1 MKRNESFAN
10 VVQNVT
16 VDFGKTAIVDLAQI
30 LPGKYTVLTK
40 SFKGK
45 AEVDGNIL
53 KYTSYTWLMEK
64 DGMGFFDGIHK
75 DIVKIAVDRGDESA
89 AITLHVTINKLED
102 LFYDENGDWIT
113 DVDLMF
119 SQEYLEAIKAE
130 LRNNPNGERAKIF
143 KYMLQRVDRMLND
156 NPPAYAGRPSNIA
169 VEYDTDLRYVADVT
183 VNFLMAYLLTEDL
196 PGYEAKN
203 EVYLQKT
210 IQWVEA
216 GLAYPYWGATHYNE
230 GYGWRNAD
238 LPAGHFLFSTAMVYH
253 WLKDELKNV
262 TCTYRIGAKDNS
274 ITSPLLTQHLVTTT
288 QNMPMLDAMEHRLWF
303 VCEEMYHQTYTFDT
317 YCGNHMHIR
326 MGGMIAA
333 TIALRG
339 DADTQEKKDLLV
351 KYTGLVM
358 YKDGL
363 GMYSLMPDGTS
374 QEGVPYWEYAAEWLI
389 KGGVAIRQ
397 AFDIDLFATTHVLEH
412 SGDYVMYN
420 LLPRDHWES
429 GTVLN
434 VGDSPTNHWNGPSNI
449 LRFIAA
455 EYGKANT
462 QWLAEIAENAGIDH
476 HGSFSEWMNVMYAD
490 VNLEPEKPGLDK
502 TLRWFRDLDHI
513 LARTDWSGNEDM
525 LSIKCGIPF
534 GKNLMQLQK
543 DGVYTGRADA
553 GHAHPDANHITLYS
567 NGEFLLRDDG
577 YCRKYAANHNTLLV
591 NGQGQLGEGADWLL
605 EWNYFDE
612 DAEPF
617 MKLAESNSAYDYI
630 VGNATEAYHSD
641 LNLNLFERNV
651 LWLKK
656 EQVLLV
662 VDNIKT
668 SALTDLELHWFPQSK
683 NIRPDGNVYIV
694 QSEKNIMN
702 FYPMTGEAT
711 TVCEDILTYTATS
724 TQNTANEKGFCQTY
738 KGTDWQNAVA
748 FAWNTADREAA
759 VVTYKKGGNADEHLF
774 GVNGRVYTINVATNE
789 VTVTEGEM

>member
-1 MKRNESFAN
+1 MTKNENISEI
-10 VVQNVT
+10 VQNISVN
-16 VDFGKTAIVDLAQI
+16 FGKTTTVDLGQI
-30 LPGKYTVLTK
+30 LPGDYTVLTK
-40 SFKGK
+40 SLKGK
-45 AEVDGNIL
+45 IEIIGNTL
-53 KYTSYTWLMEK
+53 KYTSFTWLMEK
-64 DGMGFFDGIHK
+64 DGMGFIDGVHN
-75 DIVKIAVDRGDESA
+75 DVVKIAVDNGGESA
-89 AITLHVTINKLED
+89 TITLHVTINKLED
-102 LFYDENGDWIT
+102 LFYDENGNWIT

-119 SQEYLEAIKAE
+119 TEEYLESVKADMK
-130 LRNNPNGERAKIF
+130 NNPNGERAKIF
-143 KYMLQRVDRMLND
+143 KYMLEHVNEMLTAV
-156 NPPAYAGRPSNIA
+156 PPAYAGRPYNIA

-183 VNFLMAYLLTEDL
+183 VNFLMAYLLTKDL

-210 IQWVEA
+210 IQWTKVA
-216 GLAYPYWGATHYNE
+216 LSYPYWGMTHYNE

-238 LPAGHFLFSTAMVYH
+238 LPAGHFLFSTAMAYH
-253 WLKDELKNV
+253 WLKEELQKE
-262 TCTYRIGAKDNS
+262 TCTYVIGEDG
-274 ITSPLLTQHLVTTT
+274 TWDTVVTTE
-288 QNMPMLDAMEHRLWF
+288 NMPVLKALEHRLWY
-303 VCEEMYHQTYTFDT
+303 VCAEMYLQTYTFDT

-397 AFDIDLFATTHVLEH
+397 AFGIDLFATTRVLEH

-429 GTVLN
+429 GSVLN

-476 HGSFSEWMNVMYAD
+476 AGSYSEWMNVMYAD

-502 TLRWFRDLDHI
+502 TLHWFRDLDHI
-513 LARTDWSGNEDM
+513 LARTNWSGNEDM

-605 EWNYFDE
+605 EWHYFE
-612 DAEPF
+612 QNAEPF

-630 VGNATEAYHSD
+630 VGNATEAYSKE
-641 LNLNLFERNV
+641 LNLELFERNV
-651 LWLKK
+651 LWLKE

-668 SALTDLELHWFPQSK
+668 NAIAELELHWFPQSK
-683 NIRPDGNVYIV
+683 NIGPSGDVYII
-694 QSEKNIMN
+694 QSDKNTMN
-702 FYPMTGEAT
+702 FYPMTDETT

-724 TQNTANEKGFCQTY
+724 TQNTADEMGFRQTY

-748 FAWNTADREAA
+748 FSWNTADREAA
-759 VVTYKKGGNADEHLF
+759 AVTYQKGENAGEHQF
-774 GVNGRVYTINVATNE
+774 GVNGKVYTIDVAANTVA
-789 VTVTEGEM
+789 VTAGEL

>member
-1 MKRNESFAN
+1 MERNDGVSETVRNIS
-10 VVQNVT
+10 
-16 VDFGKTAIVDLAQI
+16 VDFGKTTTVNLGQI

-45 AEVDGNIL
+45 VEIDGNIL

-64 DGMGFFDGIHK
+64 DGMGFFDGVHK
-75 DIVKIAVDRGDESA
+75 DTVKIAVDTDEESA

-102 LFYDENGDWIT
+102 LFYDEGGNWISN
-113 DVDLMF
+113 VDLMF
-119 SQEYLEAIKAE
+119 TKEYLEAIKDE
-130 LRNNPNGERAKIF
+130 LKNNPCGERAKIF
-143 KYMLQRVDRMLND
+143 KYMLRRADRALNED
-156 NPPAYAGRPSNIA
+156 PPAYADRPYNIA
-169 VEYDTDLRYVADVT
+169 VEYDTDLRYVADIA
-183 VNFLMAYLLTEDL
+183 VNFMMAYLLTQDL
-196 PGYEAKN
+196 PGYEAENK
-203 EVYLQKT
+203 VYLQKT
-210 IQWVEA
+210 IYWVKA
-216 GLAYPYWGATHYNE
+216 GLSYPYWGATHYNE

-253 WLKDELKNV
+253 WLKEELKDE
-262 TCTYRIGAKDNS
+262 TCTYAIGKDG
-274 ITSPLLTQHLVTTT
+274 TMDTVVTTP
-288 QNMPMLDAMEHRLWF
+288 NMPILEAMEHRLWY

-339 DADTQEKKDLLV
+339 DADTKEKKALLV

-363 GMYSLMPDGTS
+363 GMHSLMPDGTS

-389 KGGVAIRQ
+389 KGGVAIRH
-397 AFDIDLFATTHVLEH
+397 AFNIDLFATTHVLEH

-429 GTVLN
+429 GSVLN
-434 VGDSPTNHWNGPSNI
+434 VGDSPTNHWYGPSNI
-449 LRFIAA
+449 LRFIAG
-455 EYGKANT
+455 EYGNANT
-462 QWLAEIAENAGIDH
+462 QWLAEVAENAGIDH
-476 HGSFSEWMNVMYAD
+476 DGSFSEWMNVMYAD
-490 VNLEPEKPGLDK
+490 VNLKPEKPGLDK

-553 GHAHPDANHITLYS
+553 GHAHPDANHITLYA

-577 YCRKYAANHNTLLV
+577 YCRKFAANHNTLLV
-591 NGQGQLGEGADWLL
+591 NGQGQLGEGEDWLY
-605 EWNYFDE
+605 EWNYFE
-612 DAEPF
+612 QNAEPF
-617 MKLAESNSAYDYI
+617 MKLAVPNSAYDYI
-630 VGNATEAYHSD
+630 VGDATEAYSKE
-641 LNLNLFERNV
+641 LNLDLFERNV
-651 LWLKK
+651 LWLKEEK
-656 EQVLLV
+656 VLLV
-662 VDNIKT
+662 VDNIRT
-668 SALTDLELHWFPQSK
+668 SAVTDMELRWFSQSK
-683 NIRPDGNVYIV
+683 NIKSSGNAYII
-694 QSEKNIMN
+694 QGDNNTMR
-702 FYPMTGEAT
+702 FYPMTDETT
-711 TVCEDILTYTATS
+711 TVCEDLLTYTATS
-724 TQNTANEKGFCQTY
+724 TQNTANEKGFRQTY

-759 VVTYKKGGNADEHLF
+759 AVTYRKSENAGEHLF
-774 GVNGRVYTINVATNE
+774 GVNGRVYTINVVTNE
-789 VTVTEGEM
+789 VTATEGEM

>member
-1 MKRNESFAN
+1 MTKNENISEI
-10 VVQNVT
+10 VQNISVN
-16 VDFGKTAIVDLAQI
+16 FGKTTTVDLGQI
-30 LPGKYTVLTK
+30 LPGDYTVLTK
-40 SFKGK
+40 SLKGK
-45 AEVDGNIL
+45 IEIIGNTL
-53 KYTSYTWLMEK
+53 KYTSFTWLMEK
-64 DGMGFFDGIHK
+64 DGMGFIDGVHN
-75 DIVKIAVDRGDESA
+75 DVVKIAVDNGGESA
-89 AITLHVTINKLED
+89 TITLHVTINKLED
-102 LFYDENGDWIT
+102 LFYDENGNWIT

-119 SQEYLEAIKAE
+119 TEEYLESVKADMK
-130 LRNNPNGERAKIF
+130 NNPKGERARIF
-143 KYMLQRVDRMLND
+143 DFMLSRVDGILNE
-156 NPPAYAGRPSNIA
+156 NPLAYAGRPYNIA

-183 VNFLMAYLLTEDL
+183 VNFLMAYLLTKDL

-203 EVYLQKT
+203 KVYLEKA
-210 IQWVEA
+210 IQWTKVA
-216 GLAYPYWGATHYNE
+216 LSYPYWGMTHYNE

-238 LPAGHFLFSTAMVYH
+238 LPAGHFLFSTAMAYH
-253 WLKDELKNV
+253 WLKEELQKE
-262 TCTYRIGAKDNS
+262 TCTYVIGEDG
-274 ITSPLLTQHLVTTT
+274 TWDTVVTTE
-288 QNMPMLDAMEHRLWF
+288 NMSILEALEHRLWY

-397 AFDIDLFATTHVLEH
+397 AFGIDLFATTHVLEY

-429 GTVLN
+429 GSVLN

-462 QWLAEIAENAGIDH
+462 QWLAEVAEDAGIDH
-476 HGSFSEWMNVMYAD
+476 DGSYSQWMNVMYAD

-502 TLRWFRDLDHI
+502 TLHWFRDLDHI
-513 LARTDWSGNEDM
+513 LARTNWSGNEDM

-605 EWNYFDE
+605 EWHYFE
-612 DAEPF
+612 QNAEPF

-630 VGNATEAYHSD
+630 VGNATEAYSKE
-641 LNLNLFERNV
+641 LNLDLFERNV
-651 LWLKK
+651 LWLKEEK
-656 EQVLLV
+656 VLLV

-668 SALTDLELHWFPQSK
+668 SAIAELELHWFPQSK
-683 NIRPDGNVYIV
+683 NIGPSGDVYII
-694 QSEKNIMN
+694 QSDKNTMN
-702 FYPMTGEAT
+702 FYPMTDETNTA
-711 TVCEDILTYTATS
+711 CEDILTYTATS
-724 TQNTANEKGFCQTY
+724 TQNTADEKGFRQTY

-748 FAWNTADREAA
+748 FSWNAADRGAAA
-759 VVTYKKGGNADEHLF
+759 VTYQKGENAGEHQF
-774 GVNGRVYTINVATNE
+774 GVNGKIYTINVAANTVA
-789 VTVTEGEM
+789 VTAGEL

>member
-1 MKRNESFAN
+1 MTKNENISEI
-10 VVQNVT
+10 VQNISVN
-16 VDFGKTAIVDLAQI
+16 FGKTTTVDLGQI
-30 LPGKYTVLTK
+30 LPGDYTVLTK
-40 SFKGK
+40 SLKGK
-45 AEVDGNIL
+45 IEIIGNTL
-53 KYTSYTWLMEK
+53 KYTSFTWLMEK
-64 DGMGFFDGIHK
+64 DGMGFIDGVHN
-75 DIVKIAVDRGDESA
+75 DVVRIAVNSGNKTA
-89 AITLHVTINKLED
+89 IITLNVTINKLED
-102 LFYDENGDWIT
+102 LFYDENGNWIT

-119 SQEYLEAIKAE
+119 TEEYLESVKADMK
-130 LRNNPNGERAKIF
+130 NNPNGERAKIF
-143 KYMLQRVDRMLND
+143 RYMLEHVNEMLTAV
-156 NPPAYAGRPSNIA
+156 PPAYAGRPYNIA
-169 VEYDTDLRYVADVT
+169 VEYDTDLRYVADAT
-183 VNFLMAYLLTEDL
+183 VNFLMAYLLTKDL

-210 IQWVEA
+210 IQWTKVA
-216 GLAYPYWGATHYNE
+216 LSYPYWGMTHYNE

-238 LPAGHFLFSTAMVYH
+238 LPAGHFLFSTAMAYH
-253 WLKDELKNV
+253 WLKEELPNE
-262 TCTYRIGAKDNS
+262 TCTYVIGEDG
-274 ITSPLLTQHLVTTT
+274 TWDTVVTTE
-288 QNMPMLDAMEHRLWF
+288 NMPVLEALEHRLWY
-303 VCEEMYHQTYTFDT
+303 VCAEMYLQTYIFDT

-397 AFDIDLFATTHVLEH
+397 AFGIDLFATTRVLEH

-429 GTVLN
+429 GSVLN

-462 QWLAEIAENAGIDH
+462 QWLAEIAEDAGIDH
-476 HGSFSEWMNVMYAD
+476 DGSYSEWMNVMYAD

-502 TLRWFRDLDHI
+502 TLHWFRDLDHI
-513 LARTDWSGNEDM
+513 LARTNWSGNEDM
-525 LSIKCGIPF
+525 LSVKCGIPF

-591 NGQGQLGEGADWLL
+591 NGKGQLGEGADWLL
-605 EWNYFDE
+605 EWHYFE
-612 DAEPF
+612 QNAEPF

-630 VGNATEAYHSD
+630 VGNATEAYSKE
-641 LNLNLFERNV
+641 LNLDLFERNV
-651 LWLKK
+651 LWLKE

-668 SALTDLELHWFPQSK
+668 SVIAELELHWFPQSK
-683 NIRPDGNVYIV
+683 NIGPSGDVYII
-694 QSEKNIMN
+694 QSDKNTMN
-702 FYPMTGEAT
+702 FYPMTDETT

-724 TQNTANEKGFCQTY
+724 TQNTADEKGFRQTY

-748 FAWNTADREAA
+748 FSWNAADREAA
-759 VVTYKKGGNADEHLF
+759 AVTYQKGENAGEHQF
-774 GVNGRVYTINVATNE
+774 GVNGKVYTIDVAAN
-789 VTVTEGEM
+789 TVAVSVSEL

>member
-1 MKRNESFAN
+1 MERNEGVSEAVRN
-10 VVQNVT
+10 IS
-16 VDFGKTAIVDLAQI
+16 VDFGKTTTVNLGQI

-45 AEVDGNIL
+45 VEIDGNIL

-64 DGMGFFDGIHK
+64 DGMGFFDGVHK
-75 DIVKIAVDRGDESA
+75 DTVKIAVDTDEESA

-102 LFYDENGDWIT
+102 LFYDEGGNWISN
-113 DVDLMF
+113 VDLMF
-119 SQEYLEAIKAE
+119 TKEYLEAIKDE
-130 LRNNPNGERAKIF
+130 LKNNPCGERAKIF
-143 KYMLQRVDRMLND
+143 KYMLRRADRALNED
-156 NPPAYAGRPSNIA
+156 PPAYADRPYNIA
-169 VEYDTDLRYVADVT
+169 VEYDTDLRYVADIA
-183 VNFLMAYLLTEDL
+183 VNFMMAYLLTQDL
-196 PGYEAKN
+196 PGYEAENK
-203 EVYLQKT
+203 VYLQKT
-210 IQWVEA
+210 IYWVKA
-216 GLAYPYWGATHYNE
+216 GLSYPYWGATHYNE

-253 WLKDELKNV
+253 WLKEELKDE
-262 TCTYRIGAKDNS
+262 TCTYAIGKDG
-274 ITSPLLTQHLVTTT
+274 TMDTVVTTP
-288 QNMPMLDAMEHRLWF
+288 NMPILEAMEHRLWY

-339 DADTQEKKDLLV
+339 DADTKEKKALLV

-363 GMYSLMPDGTS
+363 GMHSLMPDGTS

-389 KGGVAIRQ
+389 KGGVAIRH
-397 AFDIDLFATTHVLEH
+397 AFNIDLFATTHVLEH

-429 GTVLN
+429 GSVLN
-434 VGDSPTNHWNGPSNI
+434 VGDSPTNHWYGPSNI
-449 LRFIAA
+449 LRFIAG
-455 EYGKANT
+455 EYGNANT
-462 QWLAEIAENAGIDH
+462 QWLAEVAENAGIDH
-476 HGSFSEWMNVMYAD
+476 DGSFSEWMNVMYAD
-490 VNLEPEKPGLDK
+490 VNLKPEKPGLDK

-553 GHAHPDANHITLYS
+553 GHAHPDANHITLYA

-577 YCRKYAANHNTLLV
+577 YCRKFAANHNTLLV
-591 NGQGQLGEGADWLL
+591 NGQGQLGEGEDWLY
-605 EWNYFDE
+605 EWNYFE
-612 DAEPF
+612 QNAEPF
-617 MKLAESNSAYDYI
+617 MKLAVPNSAYDYI
-630 VGNATEAYHSD
+630 VGDATEAYSKE
-641 LNLNLFERNV
+641 LNLDLFERNV
-651 LWLKK
+651 LWLKEEK
-656 EQVLLV
+656 VLLV
-662 VDNIKT
+662 VDNIRT
-668 SALTDLELHWFPQSK
+668 SAVTDMELRWFSQSK
-683 NIRPDGNVYIV
+683 NIKSSGNAYII
-694 QSEKNIMN
+694 QGDNNTMR
-702 FYPMTGEAT
+702 FYPMTDETT
-711 TVCEDILTYTATS
+711 TVCEDLLTYTATS
-724 TQNTANEKGFCQTY
+724 TQNTANEKGFRQTY

-759 VVTYKKGGNADEHLF
+759 AVTYRKSENAGEHLF
-774 GVNGRVYTINVATNE
+774 GVNGRVYTINVVTNE
-789 VTVTEGEM
+789 VTATEGEM

>member
-1 MKRNESFAN
+1 MERNEGVSETVRN
-10 VVQNVT
+10 IS
-16 VDFGKTAIVDLAQI
+16 VDFGKTTTVNLGQI

-45 AEVDGNIL
+45 VEIDGNIL

-64 DGMGFFDGIHK
+64 DGMGFFDGVHK
-75 DIVKIAVDRGDESA
+75 DIVKIAVDTDEESA

-102 LFYDENGDWIT
+102 LFYDEGGNWISN
-113 DVDLMF
+113 VDLMF
-119 SQEYLEAIKAE
+119 TREYLEAIKDE
-130 LRNNPNGERAKIF
+130 LKNNPCGERAKIF
-143 KYMLQRVDRMLND
+143 KYMLRRADRALNE
-156 NPPAYAGRPSNIA
+156 NPPAYADRPYNIA
-169 VEYDTDLRYVADVT
+169 VEYDTDIRYVADIA
-183 VNFLMAYLLTEDL
+183 VNFMMAYLLTQDL
-196 PGYEAKN
+196 PGYEAEN

-210 IQWVEA
+210 IHWVKA

-253 WLKDELKNV
+253 WLKEELKDE
-262 TCTYRIGAKDNS
+262 TCTYAIGKDG
-274 ITSPLLTQHLVTTT
+274 TMDTVVTTP
-288 QNMPMLDAMEHRLWF
+288 NMPILEAMEHRLWY

-339 DADTQEKKDLLV
+339 DADTKEKKALLV

-363 GMYSLMPDGTS
+363 GMHSLMPDGTS

-389 KGGVAIRQ
+389 KGGVAIRH
-397 AFDIDLFATTHVLEH
+397 AFNIDLFATTHVLEH

-429 GTVLN
+429 GSVLN
-434 VGDSPTNHWNGPSNI
+434 VGDSPTNHWYGPSNI
-449 LRFIAA
+449 LRFIAG
-455 EYGKANT
+455 EYGNANT
-462 QWLAEIAENAGIDH
+462 QWLAEVAENAGIDH
-476 HGSFSEWMNVMYAD
+476 DGSFSEWMNVMYAD
-490 VNLEPEKPGLDK
+490 VNLKPEKPGLDK

-553 GHAHPDANHITLYS
+553 GHAHPDANHITLYA

-577 YCRKYAANHNTLLV
+577 YCRKFAANHNTLLV
-591 NGQGQLGEGADWLL
+591 NGQGQLGEGEDWLY
-605 EWNYFDE
+605 EWNYFE
-612 DAEPF
+612 QDAEPF
-617 MKLAESNSAYDYI
+617 MKLAVSNSAYDYI
-630 VGNATEAYHSD
+630 VGDATEAYNKELKLD
-641 LNLNLFERNV
+641 LFERNV
-651 LWLKK
+651 LWLKEEK
-656 EQVLLV
+656 VLLV

-668 SALTDLELHWFPQSK
+668 SAVADLELRWFSQSK
-683 NIRPDGNVYIV
+683 NIKSNGDAYII
-694 QSEKNIMN
+694 QGDNNTMR
-702 FYPMTGEAT
+702 FYPMTDETT
-711 TVCEDILTYTATS
+711 TVCEELLTYTATS
-724 TQNTANEKGFCQTY
+724 TQNTANEKGFRQTY

-759 VVTYKKGGNADEHLF
+759 AVTYRKSENAGEHLF
-774 GVNGRVYTINVATNE
+774 GVNGRVYTINVVTNE
-789 VTVTEGEM
+789 VTATEGEM